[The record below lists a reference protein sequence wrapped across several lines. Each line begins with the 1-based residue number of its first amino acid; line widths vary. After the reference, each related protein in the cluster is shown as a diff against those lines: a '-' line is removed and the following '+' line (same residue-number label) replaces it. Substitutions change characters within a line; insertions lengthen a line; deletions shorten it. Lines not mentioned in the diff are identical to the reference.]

1 MKEKGTAYILWALG
15 AVGLC
20 GLHRLYAGK
29 IGTGLLYFFTLGLFG
44 MGQLV
49 DAFLIPRM
57 IEDAN
62 NRLALEGVDPSMLG
76 RGGAV
81 GLMGGKR
88 IPRTTEEFQ
97 VALVQAAEKN
107 QGNLTVP
114 EAVKETGRGF
124 TEVKRQLD
132 AMAVN
137 GYIEMDSDDEGNAF
151 YHFPGL

>member
-1 MKEKGTAYILWALG
+1 VKEKGTAYILWALG

-20 GLHRLYAGK
+20 GMHRLYAGK
-29 IGTGLLYFFTLGLFG
+29 IGTGLLYFFTFGLLG

-57 IEDAN
+57 VEDAN
-62 NRLALEGVDPSMLG
+62 NRLALEGVDPSM
-76 RGGAV
+76 V
-81 GLMGGKR
+81 GLGGGLGLLGGNR
-88 IPRTTEEFQ
+88 PPRPTEVLQ
-97 VALVQAAEKN
+97 VPLVQAAERN
-107 QGNLTVP
+107 QGKLTVP

-124 TEVKRQLD
+124 TEVKKQLD

-137 GYIEMDSDDEGNAF
+137 GFIELDSDDDGNAF